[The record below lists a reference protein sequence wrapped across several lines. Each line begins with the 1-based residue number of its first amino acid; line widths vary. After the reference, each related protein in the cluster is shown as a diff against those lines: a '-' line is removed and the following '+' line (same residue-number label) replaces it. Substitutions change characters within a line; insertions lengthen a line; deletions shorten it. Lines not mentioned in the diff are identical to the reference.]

1 MVLQNKSNRIP
12 SDAPI
17 VMKAWPHID
26 AMGIG
31 DVECGVT
38 DLIAGLG
45 EVLDNSQVSGI
56 IVTNFMDTG
65 RIGIACQLLQ
75 QIIRHGLVEDSGE
88 ISP

>member
-1 MVLQNKSNRIP
+1 MT
-12 SDAPI
+12 
-17 VMKAWPHID
+17 AWPHID

-56 IVTNFMDTG
+56 IVSNLFGYWPDWNCLSNYLANHQAWFG
-65 RIGIACQLLQ
+65 RGFGRDK
-75 QIIRHGLVEDSGE
+75 IIICGTMRDKGRR
-88 ISP
+88 